1 VPDECTPK
9 LEFSPDPL
17 NDTTPT
23 YTDVTAY
30 LKEASWNSGVSR
42 DLDQPQAGGA
52 TFVLRNRN
60 RDWEPEYAAGR
71 FAGNILPLRRFRW
84 SITADGVSRPQGT
97 YYATSYQVVYPDPSS
112 TESDVV
118 VTCVDGFGVLSLY
131 PLPRLDSGST
141 AETYADVIMADEPF
155 AYYPVNDGGGKTM
168 SATAGPQGV
177 YKNTVEFGHPS
188 PVVGSNDLAAQ
199 FTQTGYARALLDDSG
214 IWFDSGELTV
224 ECVVQ
229 RQNSFLNN
237 FVGGPWDTTAAN
249 RSFGI
254 DYNQMFIFN
263 TGATLKAVNFSGG
276 ALGAGTYHLAL
287 TYDGSTLRAYINGV
301 LDVTDSGAGTLIN
314 PDTPEFVYIGWPQN
328 HSTSSTIGVDII
340 SNVAFYTH
348 ALSADRVAAHST
360 AALSRGYAAQTAG
373 SRIAAL
379 ATHPIWST
387 ASIPA
392 GTVVAAPRFQVGQE
406 ALDEIVT
413 TAATETPQSLFFFN
427 DAGNPDY
434 IAWEDTT
441 TIQATLGEQE
451 VQYDDI
457 GLVYDD
463 QVFNQATAGREGGAT
478 KTASDAASQAAYS
491 VRAASDLT
499 GLILAN
505 DADAAMISQ
514 AIVDH
519 FGQPMYR
526 FESVVLNGAQQ
537 NRRTQILVREIGDT
551 IRIKR
556 RGAGGTANPDI
567 VTRIIGKE
575 KHVDVNKHLTCS
587 WTLARGFSA
596 ATATWHLSQ
605 SGYAELNTTAIL
617 A

>member
-1 VPDECTPK
+1 MPDECTPK

-17 NDTTPT
+17 SDTTPT
-23 YTDVTAY
+23 YTDVTSY
-30 LKEASWNSGVSR
+30 LKEASWNSGISR

-52 TFVLRNRN
+52 TFTLRNRN

-84 SITADGVSRPQGT
+84 SVTADGVSRPQGT

-118 VTCVDGFGVLSLY
+118 VSCVDGFGIISLY
-131 PLPRLDSGST
+131 PQLILDEDTT
-141 AETYADVIMADEPF
+141 AETYGDVVKADNPIAHFALDETGGSKFTGDPGPDGQYKGANIF
-155 AYYPVNDGGGKTM
+155 LNQPNPVLGEAAGA
-168 SATAGPQGV
+168 ATALGGAGGYGRARADDVDVFRDAGQFTLECVASINSNQERLMGFGYRAASAANQIELDANKLV
-177 YKNTVEFGHPS
+177 TVDG
-188 PVVGSNDLAAQ
+188 VGSGTSNP
-199 FTQTGYARALLDDSG
+199 S
-214 IWFDSGELTV
+214 V
-224 ECVVQ
+224 
-229 RQNSFLNN
+229 
-237 FVGGPWDTTAAN
+237 P
-249 RSFGI
+249 
-254 DYNQMFIFN
+254 
-263 TGATLKAVNFSGG
+263 
-276 ALGAGTYHLAL
+276 GTYHFVG
-287 TYDGSTLRAYINGV
+287 TWDGSAFTLWRNGV
-301 LDVTDSGAGTLIN
+301 AVSGPTPAASLTLSSDANEFFYVAGLGHSQTHFGDVTVS
-314 PDTPEFVYIGWPQN
+314 
-328 HSTSSTIGVDII
+328 HC
-340 SNVAFYTH
+340 AFYDY
-348 ALSADRVAAHST
+348 ALSADRIANHAT
-360 AALSRGYAAQTAG
+360 AALSRGYAADTAG
-373 SRIAAL
+373 DRIAAL
-379 ATHPIWST
+379 ATHPLWST

-392 GTVVAAPRFQVGQE
+392 GTVNVQPRMMAGQGT
-406 ALDEIVT
+406 LDEIIT
-413 TAATETPQSLFFFN
+413 TAATEQPQSLFFFN

-434 IAWEDTT
+434 VAWEDAT

-463 QVFNQATAGREGGAT
+463 QIFNQATAGRERGAT
-478 KTASDAASQAAYS
+478 KTASDTASQAAYS

-505 DADAAMISQ
+505 DADAAMIAQ
-514 AIVDH
+514 AVVDR
-519 FGQPMYR
+519 FAQPMYR

-537 NRRTQILVREIGDT
+537 NRRLQLLTREIGDT

-605 SGYAELNTTAIL
+605 SGYSELNQTAIL